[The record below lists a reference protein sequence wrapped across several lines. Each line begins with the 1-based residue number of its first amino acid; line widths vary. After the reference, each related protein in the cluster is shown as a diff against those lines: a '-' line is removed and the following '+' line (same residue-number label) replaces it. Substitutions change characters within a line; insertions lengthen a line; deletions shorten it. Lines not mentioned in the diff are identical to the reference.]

1 MDDASLLP
9 DLIAVGIAVSMV
21 FLAYTTWMAARQYA
35 TRYRETVLD
44 STSVKLSEMFIFM
57 DTAMLSRISVVATVF
72 IPLLLMLVTGN
83 LLLAVGG
90 AAVCLF
96 GPNVVHKRL
105 REKRRTRLIRQLPD
119 TLDALVGALRSGMS
133 LQQSLGLLAEQLP
146 TPSNQ
151 EFGLVVRKVR
161 MGMALDDVLGELEAR
176 IESQEYTMFTTSM
189 RIAREVGGNLTE
201 SLERLSDTMRRK
213 LNMEDKISA
222 LTSQGKIQGIIVG
235 LLPLFLMWVL
245 NMMEPEAMA
254 PLFNTW
260 LGYGVLL
267 LIFMLEFIGFVFIR
281 KIVNIDV

>member
-161 MGMALDDVLGELEAR
+161 MGMALDDVLEELEKR

>member
-9 DLIAVGIAVSMV
+9 DLVAVGIAVSMV

-83 LLLAVGG
+83 LLLAVSG

-96 GPNVVHKRL
+96 GPNLVHKRL

-146 TPSNQ
+146 APSNQ

-245 NMMEPEAMA
+245 NIMEPEAMA

-267 LIFMLEFIGFVFIR
+267 VIFMLEFIGFIFIR